1 MKIEITEAEINFIQK
16 IYDAYFFGMFQQMG
30 IAKNEEEEYYYRD
43 LLENLNK
50 KVG

>member
-1 MKIEITEAEINFIQK
+1 MKIELTAEEIHFIQK
-16 IYDAYFFGMFQQMG
+16 IYDAYFFGIFQKLG

-50 KVG
+50 KVS